1 MKYQTSLFLLAETG
15 TREQR
20 GRVEDAEQEVTLVA
34 RRLREAAP
42 VRRGDGEAEVARPRQ
57 TIDGERVLEGVHLLC
72 LVSLFVRVSSIEN

>member
-1 MKYQTSLFLLAETG
+1 MLAETG

-72 LVSLFVRVSSIEN
+72 LVSLFIRVSSIEN